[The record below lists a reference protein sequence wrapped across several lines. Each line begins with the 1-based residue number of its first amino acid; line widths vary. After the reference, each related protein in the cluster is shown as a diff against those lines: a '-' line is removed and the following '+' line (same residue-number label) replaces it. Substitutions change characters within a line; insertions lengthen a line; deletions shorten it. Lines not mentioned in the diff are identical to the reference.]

1 MLFNSSSFIGFKRY
15 SLTPSEIAYKKAIAR
30 GEKPSVKMA
39 IEEFQKQIKK
49 EDQQKAWTKEH
60 SKNKGTK
67 SKETER

>member
-1 MLFNSSSFIGFKRY
+1 MEI
-15 SLTPSEIAYKKAIAR
+15 EIAYKKAIAR